1 MKYYCF
7 YCDYENS
14 DEWFV
19 TRHMN
24 AIHQSKPS
32 LEKDKAT
39 TSNQVSYQDP
49 QNPQLKW
56 VSSYRNSHSSSTNG
70 SRDLSVPY
78 KDPNNPHLKWVSSY
92 SYSDSNYKNAEQQR
106 ARAHTA
112 TTKFS
117 NSINRG
123 YLKRLILSN

>member
-1 MKYYCF
+1 MIYYCL
-7 YCDYENS
+7 YCDYES
-14 DEWFV
+14 SHEWLV

-24 AIHQSKPS
+24 TIHQAKPS
-32 LEKDKAT
+32 PEKDKAT
-39 TSNQVSYQDP
+39 ISNQVSYQDP

-56 VSSYRNSHSSSTNG
+56 VSSYSNSHTSSTNR

-92 SYSDSNYKNAEQQR
+92 SDSDSNYKNAEQQR

-112 TTKFS
+112 TNYIRECRKE
-117 NSINRG
+117 
-123 YLKRLILSN
+123 